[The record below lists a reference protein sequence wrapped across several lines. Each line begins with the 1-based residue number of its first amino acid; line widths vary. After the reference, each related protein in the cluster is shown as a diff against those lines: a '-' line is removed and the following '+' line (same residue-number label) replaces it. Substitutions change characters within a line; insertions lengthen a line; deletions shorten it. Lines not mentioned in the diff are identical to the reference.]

1 MEQEPFRSRG
11 RAGRFGSEIATSVE
25 PRASLSIHLHND
37 MRSVVRS
44 VDMTDTT
51 HAAPVVLPRIAIT
64 YCTQCKWLLR
74 AAYFGQELLSTFGT
88 TIGEI
93 ALIPATGGLF
103 TVYLTHKPEDTTE
116 VQEVLIWDRKA
127 EGGFPETKI
136 LKQKVRNHIS
146 PEKKLGHSD
155 TPSLKGSKPDA
166 LTTGDTADSVSALGT
181 TSGAAGNDPLIAG
194 AVATTNE
201 GMLKTQTGDANG
213 PDCEDCK

>member
-1 MEQEPFRSRG
+1 
-11 RAGRFGSEIATSVE
+11 
-25 PRASLSIHLHND
+25 
-37 MRSVVRS
+37 
-44 VDMTDTT
+44 MTDTSHT
-51 HAAPVVLPRIAIT
+51 APVVLPRIAIT

-155 TPSLKGSKPDA
+155 TPSSKAPNPGALASDQNGDKAESASVMGAGSD
-166 LTTGDTADSVSALGT
+166 DTD
-181 TSGAAGNDPLIAG
+181 NDPLIAG

-201 GMLKTQTGDANG
+201 DGSFAHKVEPQQGSLGTEQKQRF
-213 PDCEDCK
+213 K